1 MFQEH
6 FTPKMSTVQYE
17 SDDNSEDEQ
26 KYEEDEEDDSDGD
39 ESGEEEDS
47 EEEEDDEDVAR
58 GQLSDIS
65 FGELHKLKETIGL
78 KKYNDVVFGPKKVD
92 PADNSFGKALK
103 RKVENGEGLKPVE
116 AEKKKMKS
124 EPEEMSSKKHKNKPR
139 SVVENVRRRHRDPR
153 FDNLS
158 GTFNEDLFQKSYGF
172 VDALKKEELQTVK
185 KKFKKAKGKEEKAE
199 LHKLLQRMEEQE
211 KMNDQ
216 KAKRREIEKK
226 RKKEEYE
233 GRSAGKKVFYM
244 KKSDSRKLELVD
256 EYKKL
261 KASGKIDKVLNRKR
275 KMNASKEKKK
285 FVNM

>member
-1 MFQEH
+1 MGQIKNIKLLIVTDIKEH
-6 FTPKMSTVQYE
+6 FTPRMSTIQYE

-26 KYEEDEEDDSDGD
+26 KYEEDEEEDDSDGD

-124 EPEEMSSKKHKNKPR
+124 EPEEISSKKHKNKPR
-139 SVVENVRRRHRDPR
+139 SVVENVRRRHGDPR

-172 VDALKKEELQTVK
+172 VDAMKKEELQTVK
-185 KKFKKAKGKEEKAE
+185 KKFK
-199 LHKLLQRMEEQE
+199 
-211 KMNDQ
+211 